1 MRRGCP
7 ACEVPSITG
16 VRLKPFG
23 IDAVLV
29 NISASGVLVESSRGL
44 RLGTAVTVVF
54 DGTFPTP
61 IVEGRVARSTVAAMA
76 TNGTLRYHVGITF
89 KTRIAIEAP
98 AAAIGEEPG
107 SAPADTVVTGRP
119 ALVNRW

>member
-1 MRRGCP
+1 
-7 ACEVPSITG
+7 VPSITG

-23 IDAVLV
+23 VDAALL
-29 NISASGVLVESSRGL
+29 NISASGVLVECARGL

-61 IVEGRVARSTVAAMA
+61 LVEGRVARSTVATMA
-76 TNGTLRYHVGITF
+76 TNGSLRYHVGITF
-89 KTRIAIEAP
+89 QTRIALELP
-98 AAAIGEEPG
+98 AAAIAEPE
-107 SAPADTVVTGRP
+107 SAPADQAPAGGP